1 MRNVFISFDV
11 EDEGMINLLRHQ
23 AKDDRF
29 PFEFR
34 DYSVKDP
41 FEEGWKDE
49 VSNLIS
55 LSSVVIVAI
64 GKHTHK
70 RKAIDW
76 EINEAYRQGKLVV
89 GMRLHR
95 DKRHKIP
102 PAIDEDDEITNWD
115 TDVIA
120 DILEDSE

>member
-11 EDEGMINLLRHQ
+11 DDEGMVNLLRHQ
-23 AKDDRF
+23 AKNDRF

-55 LSSVVIVAI
+55 LSSAAIVAI
-64 GKHTHK
+64 GENTHES
-70 RKAIDW
+70 KAVNW
-76 EINEAYRQGKLVV
+76 EIDEAHYQGKMVIGIL
-89 GMRLHR
+89 LHR
-95 DKRHKIP
+95 DEEHEIP
-102 PAIDEDDEITNWD
+102 PAMYEDDDITYWD
-115 TDVIA
+115 TAEIA
-120 DILEDSE
+120 RLLEDFE